1 VKNPKP
7 DYKCLGK
14 KAGKV
19 GQNRAVFGEQ
29 EVLTNIFGR

>member
-1 VKNPKP
+1 VEDLEL

-19 GQNRAVFGEQ
+19 GQDRTVFNRQ
-29 EVLTNIFGR
+29 EVSTDIFKR